1 MVRSHDRDDRTR
13 DVRILLEAVAEQ
25 SERAIRGMYE
35 PYGLTCTQACA
46 VRDLVDPLPPSQ
58 LAVLLECE
66 PSNVTF
72 VVSRLVSLGYAERRP
87 HPTDRRSKLV
97 ALTPRGQEVRRAMLD
112 RLSAESP
119 LERLDDEDLAQ
130 LQVLLERVTAHDRAA
145 APTGV

>member
-13 DVRILLEAVAEQ
+13 DVRILLDAVAEQ

-72 VVSRLVSLGYAERRP
+72 VVARLEQLGYAERRP

-97 ALTPRGQEVRRAMLD
+97 ALTERGREVRLAMLA

-119 LERLDDEDLAQ
+119 LERLDDGDLAL
-130 LQVLLERVTAHDRAA
+130 LQSLLERVTVDDEAVV
-145 APTGV
+145 PSP